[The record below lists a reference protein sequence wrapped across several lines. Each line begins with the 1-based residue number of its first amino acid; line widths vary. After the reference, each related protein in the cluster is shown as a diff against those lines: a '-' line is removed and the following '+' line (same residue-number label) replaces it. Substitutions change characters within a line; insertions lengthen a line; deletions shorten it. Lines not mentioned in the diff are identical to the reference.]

1 MEAAHLPRSLQSLRS
16 ICLKKINSK
25 DLIDDKE
32 LLRLFRTVREV
43 VMNYQ
48 RENQLPELQIVI
60 ERLPDPASFEKRPFI
75 FEGYRYVYTLVIH
88 LMGGVLL
95 LFAPWV
101 GLGLI
106 LLGTAFDV
114 FVRLYMAAR
123 RARINDSLR
132 QIADACSSI
141 EMVIRNNETYRQPV

>member
-1 MEAAHLPRSLQSLRS
+1 MEVSHLSRSLQSLRS
-16 ICLKKINSK
+16 ICLKKINNK
-25 DLIDDKE
+25 NLVDDKE
-32 LLRLFRTVREV
+32 LLGLFRTVREV

-48 RENQLPELQIVI
+48 RENQLPELQMVI
-60 ERLPDPASFEKRPFI
+60 ERLPDPSSFEKRPFI